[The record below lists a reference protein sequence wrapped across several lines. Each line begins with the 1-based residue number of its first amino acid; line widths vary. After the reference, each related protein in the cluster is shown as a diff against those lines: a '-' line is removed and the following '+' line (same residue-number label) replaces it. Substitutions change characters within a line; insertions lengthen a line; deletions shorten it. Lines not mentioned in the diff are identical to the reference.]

1 MPKLERQTS
10 TVLNHRVS
18 KIAPPDYSGQK
29 DKTGISLVL
38 HQVIQN
44 LNFFLPLC
52 YITTVVHAINDGYR
66 SDSMIE
72 RSTMVPNTLKPKKLA
87 DQVFERIRDLLFKGD
102 LRPGEQLK
110 SERELSE
117 ILSVSRPTIRQAI
130 QKLIG
135 LGLIENRQGQ
145 GTFICNP
152 KEVRGYNPLREM
164 IDWGEASLR
173 DLLEVR
179 MALECQ
185 AATTAALRATAAAV
199 DLLDKHVEEMRAS
212 IAKGELGILEDVRF
226 HMTLAYATKNQVQI
240 MLMKN
245 LYDLLHFGIE
255 ESLKQL
261 YLEPENL
268 DRILDH
274 HQSVSVAIRQR
285 DATAAYAAMHEH
297 INFLIIYMCDEG
309 RMLKQT
315 ITVSG
320 NERPA
325 SNPQPEGQ

>member
-1 MPKLERQTS
+1 
-10 TVLNHRVS
+10 
-18 KIAPPDYSGQK
+18 
-29 DKTGISLVL
+29 
-38 HQVIQN
+38 
-44 LNFFLPLC
+44 
-52 YITTVVHAINDGYR
+52 
-66 SDSMIE
+66 
-72 RSTMVPNTLKPKKLA
+72 MVPNTLKPKKLA
-87 DQVFERIRDLLFKGD
+87 DQVFERIRDLIFKGD

-130 QKLIG
+130 RKLIE

-145 GTFICNP
+145 GTYICNP
-152 KEVRGYNPLREM
+152 KEARGHNMLREM

-185 AATTAALRATAAAV
+185 AATSAALRATAADVTA
-199 DLLDKHVEEMRAS
+199 LERHVEDMRTS
-212 IAKGELGILEDVRF
+212 IEEGELGILEDVRF

-261 YLEPENL
+261 YMDPANLET
-268 DRILDH
+268 ILTQH
-274 HQSVSVAIRQR
+274 KSVSDAIRQR
-285 DATAAYAAMHEH
+285 DPDSAYEAMRQH
-297 INFLIIYMCDEG
+297 ITFLINYMCDES
-309 RMLKQT
+309 RMLKQGSLSQESDNGKEPAT
-315 ITVSG
+315 
-320 NERPA
+320 EDRPSPAELPSVEEA
-325 SNPQPEGQ
+325 S

>member
-1 MPKLERQTS
+1 
-10 TVLNHRVS
+10 
-18 KIAPPDYSGQK
+18 
-29 DKTGISLVL
+29 
-38 HQVIQN
+38 
-44 LNFFLPLC
+44 
-52 YITTVVHAINDGYR
+52 
-66 SDSMIE
+66 
-72 RSTMVPNTLKPKKLA
+72 MVPNTLKPKKLA
-87 DQVFERIRDLLFKGD
+87 DQVFERIRDLIFKGD

-110 SERELSE
+110 SERELAD

-130 QKLIG
+130 RKLIE

-185 AATTAALRATAAAV
+185 AATSAALRATAADVAA
-199 DLLDKHVEEMRAS
+199 LDKHVKEMRTS
-212 IAKGELGILEDVRF
+212 IEAGELGILEDVRF

-261 YLEPENL
+261 YLDPRNL
-268 DRILDH
+268 DTILDQ
-274 HQSVSVAIRQR
+274 HQRVSDAIRQR
-285 DATAAYAAMHEH
+285 DAEKAYDAMHRH
-297 INFLIIYMCDEG
+297 ISFLINYMCDES
-309 RMLKQT
+309 RLLKQET
-315 ITVSG
+315 RFQIELATGSSKSS
-320 NERPA
+320 E
-325 SNPQPEGQ
+325 

>member
-1 MPKLERQTS
+1 
-10 TVLNHRVS
+10 
-18 KIAPPDYSGQK
+18 
-29 DKTGISLVL
+29 
-38 HQVIQN
+38 
-44 LNFFLPLC
+44 
-52 YITTVVHAINDGYR
+52 
-66 SDSMIE
+66 
-72 RSTMVPNTLKPKKLA
+72 MVPNTLKPKKLA
-87 DQVFERIRDLLFKGD
+87 DQVFERIRDLIFKGD

-130 QKLIG
+130 RKLIE

-145 GTFICNP
+145 GTYICNP
-152 KEVRGYNPLREM
+152 KEARGHNMLREM

-185 AATTAALRATAAAV
+185 AATSAALRATAADVAA
-199 DLLDKHVEEMRAS
+199 LERHVEDMRIS
-212 IAKGELGILEDVRF
+212 IKNGELGILEDVRF

-261 YLEPENL
+261 YMDPKNLET
-268 DRILDH
+268 ILVQH
-274 HQSVSVAIRQR
+274 KRVSDAIRQR
-285 DATAAYAAMHEH
+285 DPDNAYDAMRQHITFL
-297 INFLIIYMCDEG
+297 INFMCDES
-309 RMLKQT
+309 RMLKQ
-315 ITVSG
+315 VSVSSEG
-320 NERPA
+320 AHGGEPVPEDRPTSAEMPSVEKA
-325 SNPQPEGQ
+325 S